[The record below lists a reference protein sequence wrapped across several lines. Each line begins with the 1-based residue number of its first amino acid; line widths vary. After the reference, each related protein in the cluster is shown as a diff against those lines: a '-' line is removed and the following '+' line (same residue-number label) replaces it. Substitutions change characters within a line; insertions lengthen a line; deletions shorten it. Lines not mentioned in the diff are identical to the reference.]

1 MSHLHLMM
9 ITNLPDIAAA
19 AEASGVD
26 RIFLD
31 FERLGKWERQGHL
44 DTYISDHQF
53 EDIAAVRAAV
63 SRAQV
68 LARVNPFNVRSPY
81 EIDEVIRGG
90 ADVVML
96 PMFTSRKQVSRFVEL
111 VGGRARTCL
120 LLETPQAMIRV
131 RDIVREPGIDE
142 IHIGLNDL
150 HLGLGLDFMFEIMT
164 SGVLDFLS
172 DTIRSRGI
180 RFGFGGI
187 ARVGEGLLPAEKI
200 LTEHAR
206 LRSEMVILS
215 RTFHRRARTLVE
227 LKQNVN
233 LDEEVSKIQAVYALA
248 LNRSQDEIERDR
260 HEVEDLVM
268 RIVSRVKD

>member
-1 MSHLHLMM
+1 MM